1 MHRMHRMHR
10 MHPAHRTIM
19 IVGGGVAGLHVGIY
33 LAKRNISSCIID
45 EYHCGG
51 RVQTYRINDH
61 QWENGAGRI
70 SADHRHTLAYL
81 KKYDL
86 TCIPLPTEID
96 YITKNGI
103 IIENPFF
110 TLQKPFLELLRS
122 LPPSVLATKT
132 IKEILHEVMPH
143 ETDFYNAFPYYAE
156 MATLRA
162 DLALESFENEMGTH
176 KGFFVCKE
184 GLSELIDNMKAEYLT
199 FGGVIKEN
207 MRVESVETVNDYT
220 YLHGKN
226 RITHDPFSVSTR
238 LCILAIPSNA
248 LDKLIKIPAVTS
260 VTKHLTMV
268 PLLRI
273 YMVFK
278 KSWFADLKST
288 VVNGPI
294 RYIIPINETTIMIS
308 YTEGPYATHW
318 MKMDP
323 KVVCRSILDEIRRL
337 FPDRNIPH
345 PEIFKMHPW
354 STGCTYWQ
362 PGNYDV
368 DELSYKIL
376 NPKKGI
382 FVCGESYARKQCWIE
397 SALEHASMLLKHP
410 EFVSLIGA

>member
-1 MHRMHRMHR
+1 MINQLILSSVSNMQH
-10 MHPAHRTIM
+10 AI
-19 IVGGGVAGLHVGIY
+19 IVGGGVAGLHVGIH
-33 LAKRNISSCIID
+33 LLKHNKPVCIMD

-51 RVQTYRINDH
+51 RVQTYRIKDH

-70 SADHRHTLAYL
+70 SVDHRRTLAYL

-86 TCIPLPTEID
+86 TCIPLPTQID
-96 YITKNGI
+96 YLSKNKT

-110 TLQKPFLELLRS
+110 ALQKPFLELIRS

-132 IKEILHEVMPH
+132 IKEILKEVMPH

-162 DLALESFENEMGTH
+162 DLALESFECEMGTH

-184 GLSELIDNMKAEYLT
+184 GLSELIDNMKAEFIAL
-199 FGGVIKEN
+199 GGIIKEN
-207 MRVESVETVNDYT
+207 VRVESVETVNRYT
-220 YLHGKN
+220 YLHGKD
-226 RITHDPFSVSTR
+226 RITQERFSVPTQ
-238 LCILAIPSNA
+238 LCVLAIPSNA
-248 LDKLIKIPAVTS
+248 LEKLIKIPAVTT
-260 VTKHLTMV
+260 VTRHLKIV

-318 MKMDP
+318 MNMDP
-323 KVVCRSILDEIRRL
+323 KVVCRSILDEIRHL
-337 FPDRNIPH
+337 FPERNIPH

-362 PGNYDV
+362 PGDYDV
-368 DELSYKIL
+368 DEMSYKIL

-382 FVCGESYARKQCWIE
+382 FACGESYARKQCWIE

-410 EFVSLIGA
+410 EFVSAIKA

>member
-1 MHRMHRMHR
+1 MHRMHT
-10 MHPAHRTIM
+10 AHRTIM

-51 RVQTYRINDH
+51 RVQTYHINDH

-207 MRVESVETVNDYT
+207 MRVESVETVNHYT

-337 FPDRNIPH
+337 FPNRNIPH